1 MSRLWRNR
9 MQVFLAPGRVNL
21 VGFARGI
28 KPMQRFR
35 QSGTCGQA
43 NAVNQRQVPLQMLE
57 QMIGQVDDSFRRGA
71 ELRITLSN
79 YFVRYG
85 VIAPQPSLANPDE
98 LMAYAGFQMREI
110 YGEHVDNWALSL
122 GTWDPHG
129 GTLCAAIARDLQV
142 ELETLARRHE
152 TLLVHIEPYLAAAL
166 DHWSKQ
172 LNDKQIWFVLVESGR
187 FCLVSLLDGVWRGV
201 RNQRI
206 VENLE
211 EELLSALAQ
220 ESIMSGSGQLT
231 EQVYVFAPELV
242 GSLPDGHGSRWQF
255 VRLPD
260 ESYPAPAHFPWIK
273 RVDDRQHHA

>member
-1 MSRLWRNR
+1 MSRLWRNC

-43 NAVNQRQVPLQMLE
+43 NAASQWQAPLQVLE

-71 ELRITLSN
+71 ELHITLSN

-85 VIAPQPSLANPDE
+85 VIAPQSSPANPDE

-110 YGEHVDNWALSL
+110 YGEHVDNWELSL
-122 GTWDPHG
+122 GIWDPHG
-129 GTLCAAIARDLQV
+129 GTLCAAIARDLQS
-142 ELETLARRHE
+142 ELEALAQRHE
-152 TLLVHIEPYLAAAL
+152 MLLVHIEPYLAAAL

-187 FCLVSLLDGVWRGV
+187 FCLVSLLDGVWCGV
-201 RNQRI
+201 RNQKV
-206 VENLE
+206 VENLQ
-211 EELLSALAQ
+211 EELLSALVQ
-220 ESIMSGSGQLT
+220 ESIMSSSGQLR
-231 EQVYVFAPELV
+231 ERVYVFAPELARP
-242 GSLPDGHGSRWQF
+242 LPDVYDSRWQF
-255 VRLPD
+255 VHWPD
-260 ESYPAPAHFPWIK
+260 ESYPVPAHFPWIK
-273 RVDDRQHHA
+273 KVDDRQNHA